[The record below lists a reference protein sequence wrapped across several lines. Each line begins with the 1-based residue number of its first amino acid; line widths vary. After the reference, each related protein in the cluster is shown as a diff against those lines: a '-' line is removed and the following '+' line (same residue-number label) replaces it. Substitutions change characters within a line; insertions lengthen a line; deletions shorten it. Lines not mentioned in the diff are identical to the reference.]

1 MEMIKVENLTKKF
14 NSLTAVDKISFH
26 IDRGEVF
33 GLLGPNGAGK
43 TTTIRMICCLISS
56 TSGTARVGDYDI
68 SDKNNATKIQKT
80 IGLVPDNV
88 GLYDSLSAYANL
100 QFYGRMYEFPEDQI
114 KENIEKYLKLLD
126 LWDRKDQ
133 AVGTYSKGMKQKV
146 AIARALIH
154 DPEVLFMDEPTAS
167 LDPEASKVIRDIIL
181 DLKKENRTILLNTH
195 NLYEAQRICDR
206 IGVLKTKLLAVD
218 TPENLEKAASSRKTE
233 ITLEEMNDR
242 ILAAVKAA
250 NPKNVET
257 EENNL
262 LIEMTDP
269 GKETSTI
276 VNAIVAAGGKVK
288 SVNGKGASL
297 EDVYLKLVRE

>member
-1 MEMIKVENLTKKF
+1 MQMIKAENLTKKF
-14 NSLTAVDKISFH
+14 NSSAAVDNISFH

-56 TSGTARVGDYDI
+56 TSGTATVGDYDI
-68 SDKNNATKIQKT
+68 SDRNNADKIRKM

-114 KENIEKYLKLLD
+114 KVNIEKYLKLLD

-154 DPEVLFMDEPTAS
+154 DPEVLLMDEPTAS

-195 NLYEAQRICDR
+195 NLYEAQLMCDR

-218 TPENLEKAASSRKTE
+218 TPENLEKTASARKTE
-233 ITLEEMNDR
+233 IILEEMNDK
-242 ILAAVKAA
+242 ILSAVKATG
-250 NPKNVET
+250 PKSVAVEG
-257 EENNL
+257 NSL
-262 LIEMTDP
+262 LVELADP
-269 GKETSTI
+269 EKETSVV
-276 VNAIVAAGGKVK
+276 VNAIVAAGGRVK
-288 SVNGKGASL
+288 YVNEKGASL
-297 EDVYLKLVRE
+297 EDVYIKLVRE